1 MADPAKEEPEA
12 MGLFLK
18 NLAFVILVPGILAV
32 WLPVRV
38 LAGESFSIEGV
49 RILGLCPL
57 ILGAACMLW
66 CVYDFWKSGRGTP
79 APIDPPKALVVK
91 GFYRY
96 VRNPMYIGV
105 LSVVLGEAICYS
117 SWSIVLYGICAS
129 FLFHGFIILY
139 EEPALT
145 RTFGQEYL
153 DYKRQVPRWFPSLRR
168 ILLRR
173 TSRE

>member
-1 MADPAKEEPEA
+1 MDDGAREELEA

-18 NLAFVILVPGILAV
+18 NLVFVILVPGILAV

-38 LAGESFSIEGV
+38 LAQESFSIEGF
-49 RILGLCPL
+49 RILGLIPL
-57 ILGAACMLW
+57 ILGATCMLW
-66 CVYDFWKSGRGTP
+66 CVYDFWNSGHGTP

-105 LSVVLGEAICYS
+105 LSVVLGEAICFA
-117 SWSIVLYGICAS
+117 SWSIMFYGVCAGL
-129 FLFHGFIILY
+129 LFHGFVMLY
-139 EEPALT
+139 EEPALS
-145 RTFGQEYL
+145 RTFGQEYQ

-168 ILLRR
+168 MLLRK
-173 TSRE
+173 TSGE